1 MTTIRP
7 STLGL
12 YCFWNPMTIIIDREY
27 SRSILFSEP
36 YDYYFIDR
44 EVLSVNIVIEPV
56 SVFFFCCFFL
66 FPPVQSTH
74 ATAKSNNSIIFKFL
88 VLIQQYQAQ
97 V

>member
-1 MTTIRP
+1 MEIR
-7 STLGL
+7 L
-12 YCFWNPMTIIIDREY
+12 
-27 SRSILFSEP
+27 LF
-36 YDYYFIDR
+36 FIIDR

-56 SVFFFCCFFL
+56 SVGFFFF

>member
-1 MTTIRP
+1 
-7 STLGL
+7 
-12 YCFWNPMTIIIDREY
+12 MTIII
-27 SRSILFSEP
+27 
-36 YDYYFIDR
+36 IDR

-56 SVFFFCCFFL
+56 SVGFFL